1 MLEKI
6 KNNKILLLIII
17 LLLIVITLITKKIA
31 TKEELIIDKLAYDI
45 LVTRL
50 RTPILTSIMKKV
62 TKLSNIKFVAISSIL
77 LVIYFLLIK
86 KEKKQAELIIGNLVF
101 ITLLNQLIKFMIKR
115 ERPTGFRLIEMTGYS
130 FPSGHAMVSMA
141 FYGIIIYLIKH
152 QVKNKTLRLGLII
165 LNIIIIILIGI
176 SRVYLGVHYLSDV
189 VTGYSISI
197 IYLLILTKYLNK
209 YKYIP

>member
-1 MLEKI
+1 
-6 KNNKILLLIII
+6 
-17 LLLIVITLITKKIA
+17 
-31 TKEELIIDKLAYDI
+31 
-45 LVTRL
+45 
-50 RTPILTSIMKKV
+50 
-62 TKLSNIKFVAISSIL
+62 
-77 LVIYFLLIK
+77 
-86 KEKKQAELIIGNLVF
+86 
-101 ITLLNQLIKFMIKR
+101 
-115 ERPTGFRLIEMTGYS
+115 
-130 FPSGHAMVSMA
+130 MVSMA

-152 QVKNKTLRLGLII
+152 QVKNKNLRLALII